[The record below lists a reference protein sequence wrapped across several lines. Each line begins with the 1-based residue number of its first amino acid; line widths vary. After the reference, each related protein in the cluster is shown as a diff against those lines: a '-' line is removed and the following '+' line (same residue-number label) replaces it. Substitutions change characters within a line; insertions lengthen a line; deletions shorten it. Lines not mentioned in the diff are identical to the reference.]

1 MPGRNL
7 EKVYLENSYY
17 HVYSRGHNKQVIFRD
32 EQDYAVFL
40 NLFKRYL
47 SQKPVKDK
55 KNREYPHYY
64 GELGLL
70 AFCLM
75 PTHIHALVYQNS
87 PEVMTKLF
95 QSLMTTYGMYFNK
108 KYKQRG
114 PVFESR
120 FRASLISTDTYL
132 QHITRYI
139 HLNPKNYRQ
148 WKYSSLP
155 FYSGEQKAEWLQP
168 DKILGLFKNKNEYLD
183 FVQDYE
189 DYKEML
195 DELKYELADTNSL
208 KD

>member
-7 EKVYLENSYY
+7 EKVYIENSYY

-47 SQKPVKDK
+47 SAKPVKDN
-55 KNREYPHYY
+55 KNREYPRYTDKI
-64 GELGLL
+64 ELL

-75 PTHIHALVYQNS
+75 PNHIHALIYQDS
-87 PEVMTKLF
+87 PQVMTKLF

-120 FRASLISTDTYL
+120 FRASLITQDTYL

-139 HLNPKNYRQ
+139 HLNPKNYKQ
-148 WKYSSLP
+148 WRYSSLP
-155 FYSGEQKAEWLQP
+155 YYAGDQQAQWLRP
-168 DKILGLFKNKNEYLD
+168 KKILDLFKNNDEYIN
-183 FVQDYE
+183 FVEDYE
-189 DYKEML
+189 DYKEMM
-195 DELKYELADTNSL
+195 DELTYELADTS
-208 KD
+208 